1 MRLQH
6 RRFPVNIARFVRTP
20 ILKNFCERLL
30 LAVAPRDAFRA
41 LSNIYDEVFLQ
52 MGQSIQE
59 CSKYSRK
66 LNHMVGNK
74 KGANLK
80 TGVTRKQSAPNFPK
94 NEHSLPLD
102 THTYD
107 CVSGGKKCSFF
118 GKFGWLC
125 FLVKPVLRFPL
136 LPYYRRYIC
145 DNVFNMSLSPQY
157 YLIFPLGTDFL

>member
-1 MRLQH
+1 M
-6 RRFPVNIARFVRTP
+6 NIARFVRTS
-20 ILKNFCERLL
+20 ILKKICERLL

-74 KGANLK
+74 KRVNLK

-94 NEHSLPLD
+94 NEHFLPPIRTL
-102 THTYD
+102 TTVYQG
-107 CVSGGKKCSFF
+107 VRNVPFSENLAGFV
-118 GKFGWLC
+118 
-125 FLVKPVLRFPL
+125 FL
-136 LPYYRRYIC
+136 
-145 DNVFNMSLSPQY
+145 
-157 YLIFPLGTDFL
+157 